1 MFHRLLIIPIIL
13 LVCIVL
19 VLYAIINATIR
30 ICRHKATRKDFFY
43 LCLSLLFVAFV
54 AYGFTLGFNNF
65 EVKHV
70 EIEFDNLPTSFQNYK
85 IVMFSD
91 AHLGNFKGKRQRLL
105 HQAVDSIN
113 AQQPNLICF
122 CGDIENASS
131 EELMP
136 FLEKLATLK
145 AADGVISVLGNH
157 DYALYQHNLTEEQ
170 KTQELQRTIDAQ
182 RSAGWKVL
190 RNEHLTIYND
200 NDSIVICGEENDGKK
215 PFPNYANPTAALQG
229 VKDNAF
235 VIMLQHDPTA
245 WKRQV
250 LPETNAS
257 LTLSGHT
264 HAGQFKIFGWSP
276 VSIIYNEHD
285 GLYTSDNRKLYVSSG
300 LGGIVPFRIGA
311 TREIVVITLKRPT
324 PSISN

>member
-19 VLYAIINATIR
+19 VLYGIIHTTIR
-30 ICRHKATRKDFFY
+30 ICKHKATKKDIIY
-43 LCLSLLFVAFV
+43 LCLSLMFVIFV
-54 AYGFTLGFNNF
+54 TYGFTFGFNQF

-91 AHLGNFKGKRQRLL
+91 AHLGNFKGKRQNLL
-105 HQAVDSIN
+105 YQAVDSIN

-131 EELMP
+131 EEIMP

-145 AADGVISVLGNH
+145 ATDGVISVLGNH

-170 KTQELQRTIDAQ
+170 KAQELQRTINVQ

-190 RNEHLTIYND
+190 RNEHLTIYN
-200 NDSIVICGEENDGKK
+200 NKDSIVICGEENDGKK
-215 PFPNYANPTAALQG
+215 PFPNFANSTVALQG

-235 VIMLQHDPTA
+235 IIMLQHDPTA

-250 LPETNAS
+250 LKETNAS

-264 HAGQFKIFGWSP
+264 HAGQFKIFGWTP
-276 VSIIYNEHD
+276 VSMLYDEYD
-285 GLYTSDNRKLYVSSG
+285 GLYTSGNRILYVSGG
-300 LGGIVPFRIGA
+300 LGGVVPFRIGA

-324 PSISN
+324 SSISI